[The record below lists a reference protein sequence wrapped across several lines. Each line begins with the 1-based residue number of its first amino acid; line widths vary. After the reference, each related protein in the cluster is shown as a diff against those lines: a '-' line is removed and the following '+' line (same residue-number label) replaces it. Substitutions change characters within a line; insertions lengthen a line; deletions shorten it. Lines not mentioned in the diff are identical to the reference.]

1 MILIFSFFSGSG
13 KSYTM
18 MGYEGNEGI
27 IPRLCSALFDRIAN
41 KSSLDW
47 QAKVEVSY
55 MEIYNEK
62 VHDLLD
68 PMSSTSNKQ
77 GLKVREHNVLGKK
90 ILSK

>member
-1 MILIFSFFSGSG
+1 
-13 KSYTM
+13 M

-27 IPRLCSALFDRIAN
+27 IPLLCSDLFERIAN

-62 VHDLLD
+62 VYDLLD
-68 PMSSTSNKQ
+68 PMNSTSKN
-77 GLKVREHNVLGKK
+77 GLKVREHNVLGLYLKSVFFK
-90 ILSK
+90 ENTWQIH

>member
-1 MILIFSFFSGSG
+1 
-13 KSYTM
+13 
-18 MGYEGNEGI
+18 
-27 IPRLCSALFDRIAN
+27 
-41 KSSLDW
+41 
-47 QAKVEVSY
+47 

-90 ILSK
+90 IRLKFLKVVIDEFF

>member
-1 MILIFSFFSGSG
+1 
-13 KSYTM
+13 

-90 ILSK
+90 SNKIFSKQSEYLSKVESKG